1 MPEPDTSP
9 QTEHADAAGWAL
21 GILDPGDSARFE
33 VHLESCEECQQTVA
47 EFGSAALLLT
57 APVPAMASVVGAEP
71 PPGLQARTLG
81 RVEQAAGRDAR
92 KAPWRRWSARLST
105 RLSAAAAVIVAAAVA
120 ITLTL
125 GQAAPALAF
134 TIPLHAENG
143 ATATGQAVAHHTSDG
158 WSIQLTVRNLKPLP
172 SGKFYECW
180 YASPANRP
188 GHPDLITAGT
198 FVVGASGTATV
209 QMWSAANPAT
219 FPIMEITAE
228 QPGNATQ
235 HGQVLLSGHAR
246 K

>member
-1 MPEPDTSP
+1 MPDTSP
-9 QTEHADAAGWAL
+9 QVEHADAAGWAL
-21 GILDPGDSARFE
+21 GILNPDDSARFE
-33 VHLESCEECQQTVA
+33 AHLESCEECRQAVA

-57 APVPAMASVVGAEP
+57 TPVPAMASVVGAEP
-71 PPGLQARTLG
+71 PADLQARTLA

-92 KAPWRRWSARLST
+92 KAPRRRWSMRLST
-105 RLSAAAAVIVAAAVA
+105 RLSAAAAVIIAAVAA

-134 TIPLHAENG
+134 TIPLHAQNG
-143 ATATGQAVAHHTSDG
+143 ATATGQAIARHTSDG
-158 WSIQLTVRNLKPLP
+158 WSIQMTVRGLKPLP
-172 SGKFYECW
+172 SGDFYECW

-198 FVVGASGTATV
+198 FVVGTSGTATV

-219 FPIMEITAE
+219 FPTMEITAE
-228 QPGNATQ
+228 QPGNAAQ
-235 HGQVLLSGHAR
+235 HGQVLLSGHAQ